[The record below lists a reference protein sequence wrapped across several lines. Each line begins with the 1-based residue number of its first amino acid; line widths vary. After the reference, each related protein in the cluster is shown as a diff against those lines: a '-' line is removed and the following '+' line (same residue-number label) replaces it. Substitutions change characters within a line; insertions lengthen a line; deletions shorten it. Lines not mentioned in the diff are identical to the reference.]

1 MINERKAVT
10 TSTILG
16 DVISKLDVNAVG
28 IASLAEWKG
37 TKLEETALRLLPQA
51 CSVLVFAMEIYPEI
65 LDLVSPERIMGAAS
79 TNDLLDRHADFLSGR
94 LTKAAYDVAIANGVA
109 PAVLDQHASKADL
122 VPWLLL
128 VLAVLRVGGVRKLGR
143 PAQIGAIAGGIALAI
158 FVIVVG
164 NSGGTLVFEHGVGV
178 AK

>member
-1 MINERKAVT
+1 MQSFHPMAVHLPIALVILWPLADGVGLITGRKDISVVGVAMLLLAIAAALLATVT
-10 TSTILG
+10 G
-16 DVISKLDVNAVG
+16 
-28 IASLAEWKG
+28 
-37 TKLEETALRLLPQA
+37 Q
-51 CSVLVFAMEIYPEI
+51 
-65 LDLVSPERIMGAAS
+65 
-79 TNDLLDRHADFLSGR
+79 
-94 LTKAAYDVAIANGVA
+94 AAYDVAIANGVA